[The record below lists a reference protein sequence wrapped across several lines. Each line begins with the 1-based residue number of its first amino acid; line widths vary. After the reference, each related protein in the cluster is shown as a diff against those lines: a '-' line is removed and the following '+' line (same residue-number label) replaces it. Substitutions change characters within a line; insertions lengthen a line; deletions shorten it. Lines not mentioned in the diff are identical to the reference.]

1 MDARG
6 RGRAGDV
13 NPADQWVFNPDT
25 GSYELRQQQAPRP
38 PRQRQHPDAYADRQA
53 NPQADPYA
61 DPYAPPAEP
70 RLPGQRRRPHEDP
83 GGPRPSRRKPK
94 PPKSRKQK
102 VLMWGGG
109 SLAFLMLAGCAGAYV
124 LYQQLNGNINSV
136 DVGENNAATTDGPV
150 NILIL
155 GTDART
161 GKGNEGYGDA
171 GSVGHADTTLLL
183 HVTEDRKS
191 ATALSIPRDMI
202 TDIPQCKTREDG
214 QEKTIPATP
223 NQRFNTSLGQSGRDP
238 SCTWDTVEKMTGLE
252 INHFMMADF
261 NAVKELSSAVDGVEV
276 CTTKP
281 INDPKSHLKLPKGKS
296 VVEGEQALAF
306 VRTRHSV
313 GFGSD
318 LSRIELQQQFL
329 GSLVR
334 KMKSNG
340 TLTNPK
346 KLYGLSQAATK
357 ALTVDKG
364 IGSVK
369 KLLELA
375 NDLKQVPQ
383 KNIEFATVPVLD
395 NPDDPATVVM
405 DKTKAEPL
413 FKMLQADR
421 PLNGGGKGKKEAQ
434 KVKKAPAAKVRVD
447 VYNGSGVTGQAQN
460 VLSWLQTSKGVPL
473 STNAGDAGTQN
484 QAKTTLTYAPNQADQ
499 AATLADMMGL
509 PKSAMKQTKTDA
521 GAREAMKLSL
531 GKDFTSV
538 GTPIEAPDKAPE
550 GVQHVSADDKNI
562 CAK

>member
-13 NPADQWVFNPDT
+13 DPADQWVFNPDT
-25 GSYELRQQQAPRP
+25 GSYELRQHAPRP
-38 PRQRQHPDAYADRQA
+38 PRQRQSPEPYAESYA
-53 NPQADPYA
+53 PPA

-70 RLPGQRRRPHEDP
+70 RLPGQRRRPVEDP
-83 GGPRPSRRKPK
+83 GARPSRRKPK
-94 PPKSRKQK
+94 PPKTRKQK
-102 VLMWGGG
+102 ALLWGGG
-109 SLAFLMLAGCAGAYV
+109 TMAFLLLGGCVGAYV
-124 LYQQLNGNINSV
+124 LYEQLNGNINTY
-136 DVGENNAATTDGPV
+136 DIGEENAATTDGPV

-183 HVTEDRKS
+183 HVAEDRKS

-202 TDIPQCKTREDG
+202 VDIPNCTSRKDG
-214 QEKTIPATP
+214 EEKSIPATP

-238 SCTWDTVEKMTGLE
+238 SCTIDTTEKLTGLN
-252 INHFMMADF
+252 ISHFMMADF
-261 NAVKELSSAVDGVEV
+261 NAVKELSSAVGGVEV

-296 VVEGEQALAF
+296 VVEGEDALAF

-334 KMKSNG
+334 KMKSGG

-346 KLYGLSQAATK
+346 KLYDLSQVATK
-357 ALTVDKG
+357 ALTVDTG

-369 KLLELA
+369 KLMQLA

-383 KNIEFATVPVLD
+383 KNIEFATVPVVD
-395 NPDDPATVVM
+395 NPDDPATVVL

-421 PLNGGGKGKKEAQ
+421 PLNGGAKGKKEAK
-434 KVKKAPAAKVRVD
+434 KVKKAPAAEVRVD

-460 VLSWLQTSKGVPL
+460 VLTWLQTDKGVPL

-531 GKDFTSV
+531 GKDFTGV

-550 GVQHVSADDKNI
+550 GVQHVNADDKNI